1 MATPNLIGPSG
12 VRDTSY
18 ITTGSL
24 AISES
29 GPNSDTP
36 IPKASPGSPT
46 SGQSLDVPY
55 PTPDTEG
62 AVTGAPTMGDVT
74 APYAAA
80 SGTIGAIDTTVTGAY
95 DDKGIAEGLELK
107 EGKEYVTPE
116 STVAY
121 QLEQIMSKDSALMQ
135 RAASIGKGMAG
146 ALGLQSSTAG
156 IGMVA
161 GQLYDKALQIAT
173 PDAATYA
180 KAQQLQQQGEINQ
193 AQTQL
198 EGRVSAKLAEQ
209 SANLDAQ
216 KMRLQA
222 TFDSVLKGADAESSA
237 TLQKWMQEYDHFSRM
252 GQIEAQGMIDK
263 ALQDDRLSYSEAETG
278 KSHMMSLVAST
289 NVAIEN
295 ILMNPDLLQL
305 GPEAI
310 TAALNNVIS
319 AGVASMKYA
328 GSLYGIPTADMN
340 KYVDM
345 ISYEPPVVETPT
357 WSTTWETAWED
368 WNSYEGVP
376 APPNVDKN
384 KWKNE
389 AFRKDWV
396 RNNPNKFTD
405 TGRPKWY

>member
-1 MATPNLIGPSG
+1 MAIPTLTGPSAAQEM
-12 VRDTSY
+12 RY
-18 ITTGSL
+18 IDYLSIPESNTEEGTNTPEGPVTG
-24 AISES
+24 
-29 GPNSDTP
+29 
-36 IPKASPGSPT
+36 
-46 SGQSLDVPY
+46 
-55 PTPDTEG
+55 G
-62 AVTGAPTMGDVT
+62 AVTGAPPMGDVT
-74 APYAAA
+74 APYDEAEEK
-80 SGTIGAIDTTVTGAY
+80 IGAVDTTISADY
-95 DDKGIAEGLELK
+95 DDAGITSGLEAK

-161 GQLYDKALQIAT
+161 GQLYDRALEIAT

-180 KAQQLQQQGEINQ
+180 KAQQMQQQAEINQ

-198 EGRVSAKLAEQ
+198 EGRVSAKLNEQ

-222 TFDSVLKGADAESSA
+222 TFDTILKSADAESSA
-237 TLQKWMQEYDHFSRM
+237 VLQKWMQEYENFSRL

-263 ALQDDRLSYSEAETG
+263 ALQDDRLSYAEAEQG

-319 AGVASMKYA
+319 AGAASMKYA
-328 GSLYGIPTADMN
+328 GSLYGIPTSEVD

-345 ISYEPPVVETPT
+345 ISYEPPEAVVEEGEAWVTY
-357 WSTTWETAWED
+357 WED
-368 WNSYEGVP
+368 WDGYKNVP
-376 APPNVDKN
+376 APPVLRNQKN
-384 KWKNE
+384 KWNNE

-396 RNNPNKFTD
+396 RNNPNRFTN

>member
-1 MATPNLIGPSG
+1 MAIPTL
-12 VRDTSY
+12 
-18 ITTGSL
+18 TGST
-24 AISES
+24 STPEEGTNTPE
-29 GPNSDTP
+29 GPVT
-36 IPKASPGSPT
+36 G
-46 SGQSLDVPY
+46 
-55 PTPDTEG
+55 G
-62 AVTGAPTMGDVT
+62 AVTGAPPMGDVT
-74 APYAAA
+74 APYDEAEEK
-80 SGTIGAIDTTVTGAY
+80 IGAVDTTISADY
-95 DDKGIAEGLELK
+95 DDAGITSGLEAK

-161 GQLYDKALQIAT
+161 GQLYDRALEIAT

-180 KAQQLQQQGEINQ
+180 KAQQMQQQAEINQ

-198 EGRVSAKLAEQ
+198 EGRVSAKLNEQ

-222 TFDSVLKGADAESSA
+222 TFDTILKSADAESSA
-237 TLQKWMQEYDHFSRM
+237 VLQKWMQEYENFSRL

-263 ALQDDRLSYSEAETG
+263 ALQDDRLSYAEAEQG

-319 AGVASMKYA
+319 AGAASMKYA
-328 GSLYGIPTADMN
+328 GSLYGIPTSEVD

-345 ISYEPPVVETPT
+345 ISYEPPEAVVEEGEAWVTY
-357 WSTTWETAWED
+357 WED
-368 WNSYEGVP
+368 WDGYKNVP
-376 APPNVDKN
+376 APPVLRNQKN
-384 KWKNE
+384 KWNNE

-396 RNNPNKFTD
+396 RNNPNRFTN